1 MAGKNVSLGKVL
13 AELKAVIDELEKE
26 DPAWTDKQKKKA
38 KHTAKLLRNVRDLA
52 ESPCTDTTQMV
63 PGP

>member
-26 DPAWTDKQKKKA
+26 DPSWTDQQRKKA
-38 KHTAKLLRNVRDLA
+38 KNTARSLRNLRELA
-52 ESPCTDTTQMV
+52 EGQCTDTTQMV
-63 PGP
+63 PGA